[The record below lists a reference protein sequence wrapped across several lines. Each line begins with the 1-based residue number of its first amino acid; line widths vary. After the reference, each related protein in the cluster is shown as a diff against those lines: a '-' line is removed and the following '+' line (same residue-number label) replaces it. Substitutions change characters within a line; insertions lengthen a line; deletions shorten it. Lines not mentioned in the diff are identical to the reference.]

1 MVAEASWFL
10 SSFSHTVDNRKFYLF
25 VLEVLGE
32 GKKKEFKKANVSQI
46 QVAILL
52 MLYNI

>member
-10 SSFSHTVDNRKFYLF
+10 SSFSHTIDNGKFYLF

-32 GKKKEFKKANVSQI
+32 GKKKNSRKQI
-46 QVAILL
+46 
-52 MLYNI
+52 